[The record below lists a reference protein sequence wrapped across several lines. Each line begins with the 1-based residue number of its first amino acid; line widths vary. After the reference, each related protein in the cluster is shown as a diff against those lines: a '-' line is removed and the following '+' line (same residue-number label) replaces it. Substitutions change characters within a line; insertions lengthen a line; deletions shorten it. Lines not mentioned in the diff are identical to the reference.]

1 MMNVQQVE
9 AINEKITR
17 NKPHF
22 KKDINEKLRKLLWTN
37 ITSERFQNS
46 KTANW
51 KLILEEKDV

>member
-1 MMNVQQVE
+1 MMKTQQVE
-9 AINEKITR
+9 VINEKNTR
-17 NKPHF
+17 NNCHF

-46 KTANW
+46 KTDNQ